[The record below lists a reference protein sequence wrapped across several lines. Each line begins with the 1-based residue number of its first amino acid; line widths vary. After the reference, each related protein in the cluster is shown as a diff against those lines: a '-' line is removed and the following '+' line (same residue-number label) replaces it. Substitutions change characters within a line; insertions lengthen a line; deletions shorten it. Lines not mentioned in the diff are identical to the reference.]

1 MSLLDPRQPAST
13 RVCPTNQPERAVRE
27 YLRSVDNRHV
37 LDSTTG
43 LDCPP
48 CRFHYSTGNYTSS
61 TTITTLLTFYGSVL
75 CALASLH
82 DIHYIPHK
90 RDPACRVNEQ
100 YATICTINIKVS
112 SICNLPSAFGEH
124 GGSAYIQQ
132 GFTTNWIPTTFAT
145 YWFSSRIHFRTI
157 GAPVSALDC
166 GRRQH
171 GLVHFSPR

>member
-1 MSLLDPRQPAST
+1 M
-13 RVCPTNQPERAVRE
+13 
-27 YLRSVDNRHV
+27 

-48 CRFHYSTGNYTSS
+48 CRFHYSQSRSTTIDNYTSS

-82 DIHYIPHK
+82 DIHYIQHRK
-90 RDPACRVNEQ
+90 DPACRVNEQ